1 MLTYLSIYSWGVI
14 TAFVLISVLNHLWLY
29 DIHKNP
35 DFSEVL
41 FLSILSWIGVG
52 IIIVVSLM
60 ILFEYIQYKTDLTD
74 NKIIKKLKKL
84 TGVEK

>member
-1 MLTYLSIYSWGVI
+1 MLVYLSIYSWGVI
-14 TAFVLISVLNHLWLY
+14 TAFILISVLNHLWLY
-29 DIHKNP
+29 NIRRNP
-35 DFSEVL
+35 DLSEVL

-60 ILFEYIQYKTDLTD
+60 TLVDYIQYKD
-74 NKIIKKLKKL
+74 NKVIKMLKKF

>member
-29 DIHKNP
+29 DIRRNP

-41 FLSILSWIGVG
+41 FLSVLSWIGVG
-52 IIIVVSLM
+52 TIIVVSLVT
-60 ILFEYIQYKTDLTD
+60 LFDYIQYKD
-74 NKIIKKLKKL
+74 NKVMKILKKI

>member
-1 MLTYLSIYSWGVI
+1 MLTYLSFYSWGVI

-29 DIHKNP
+29 DIRRNP

-52 IIIVVSLM
+52 IIIVVSLV
-60 ILFEYIQYKTDLTD
+60 ILFEYIQYKD
-74 NKIIKKLKKL
+74 NKVMKILKKL

>member
-1 MLTYLSIYSWGVI
+1 MLTYLSFYSWGVI
-14 TAFVLISVLNHLWLY
+14 TSFVLISILNHLWLY

-52 IIIVVSLM
+52 IIIVVSLV
-60 ILFEYIQYKTDLTD
+60 ILIGHIQYKD
-74 NKIIKKLKKL
+74 NKIIKILKRI

>member
-1 MLTYLSIYSWGVI
+1 MI
-14 TAFVLISVLNHLWLY
+14 
-29 DIHKNP
+29 
-35 DFSEVL
+35 
-41 FLSILSWIGVG
+41 SWIGVG
-52 IIIVVSLM
+52 IIIAVSLM

>member
-1 MLTYLSIYSWGVI
+1 MLTYLSFYSWGVI

-29 DIHKNP
+29 DIRRNP

-41 FLSILSWIGVG
+41 FLSVLSWIGVG
-52 IIIVVSLM
+52 IIIVVSLV
-60 ILFEYIQYKTDLTD
+60 ILFEYIQYKD
-74 NKIIKKLKKL
+74 NKVMKILKRI